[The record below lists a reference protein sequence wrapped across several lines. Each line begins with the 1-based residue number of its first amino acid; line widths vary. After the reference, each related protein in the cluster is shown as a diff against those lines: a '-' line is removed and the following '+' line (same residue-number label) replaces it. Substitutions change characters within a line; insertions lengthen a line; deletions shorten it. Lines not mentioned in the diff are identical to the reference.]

1 MWRFQRKMLQPKKYH
16 LSEFAIYKAS
26 CNKNRVYVNFYFILF
41 YLFIYFFYGPSIFLV
56 LNSDNS
62 MNKVFL

>member
-26 CNKNRVYVNFYFILF
+26 CNKNRVYVI
-41 YLFIYFFYGPSIFLV
+41 FF
-56 LNSDNS
+56 
-62 MNKVFL
+62 